1 MRIPRVFPRLLAL
14 PLLLAAC
21 GGGDTDGRTCTVPAD
36 CASGVCLPSGQ
47 CAAPADTLGGGDA
60 SDVLF
65 PDAAGDALTGED
77 AGPDSVAD
85 TGPLSDTAT
94 GDAAG
99 PGDTTATDTAP
110 DTATDTAGG
119 LCHPNHDQ
127 VVSRS
132 EAPFGPGFS
141 ANYRTTTDVTGS
153 YDSALTCAS
162 DACAWDLRDV
172 PGATADVIDETI
184 NPAGTWWGTEP
195 AFADATFGAVLGQF
209 NLSYFYWNICDQTQV
224 GVYRVSDD
232 ALLLLGI
239 VSEKESDG
247 TELVYDPP
255 LPILKFPL
263 ALGDSWTVDSTATGP
278 LCGSFADYNIDWTAT
293 TTVDAAGTV
302 RTPYGDFADTLRVN
316 TVLERHL
323 GIGVL
328 PTSVRTHTFVAE
340 CFTSVA
346 VVTSA
351 EGADDESDGEIRDA
365 AQVKRL
371 ANLP

>member
-1 MRIPRVFPRLLAL
+1 MLFPRVPPRLLA
-14 PLLLAAC
+14 PTLLLALVAC
-21 GGGDTDGRTCTVPAD
+21 GGGDTGGRTCTVPAD

-47 CAAPADTLGGGDA
+47 CAAPADTTGGGDA
-60 SDVLF
+60 TDVLF
-65 PDAAGDALTGED
+65 PDGGGDTATDDDAA
-77 AGPDSVAD
+77 PDDVIAD
-85 TGPLSDTAT
+85 TGPL
-94 GDAAG
+94 
-99 PGDTTATDTAP
+99 PGDTAADTGTTDTA
-110 DTATDTAGG
+110 ATDTAGG

-132 EAPFGPGFS
+132 EAPFAAGFS
-141 ANYRTTTDVTGS
+141 ANYRTTTDVPGT
-153 YDSALTCAS
+153 YDSAPTCAN

-172 PGATADVIDETI
+172 PGTTADVIDETLD
-184 NPAGTWWGTEP
+184 PAGTWWGAEA

-209 NLSYFYWNICDQTQV
+209 SVSYFSWNICDQTQI
-224 GVYRVSDD
+224 GVYQVTDD

-239 VSEKESDG
+239 VSDKESDG

-255 LPILKFPL
+255 LPILRFPL

-278 LCGSFADYNIDWTAT
+278 LCGSFADYNIDWTST
-293 TTVDAAGTV
+293 TTVDEAGTV
-302 RTPYGDFADTLRVN
+302 QTPYGDFTDVLRVN

-328 PTSVRTHTFVAE
+328 PTSVRSHTFVAE

-351 EGADDESDGEIRDA
+351 EGADGEADGEAYGEIWDA

>member
-1 MRIPRVFPRLLAL
+1 MLLPRVLPRLLAL
-14 PLLLAAC
+14 PLLLAAAC
-21 GGGDTDGRTCTVPAD
+21 GGGDTGGRTCTVPAD

-47 CAAPADTLGGGDA
+47 CAVPADTLGGDA

-65 PDAAGDALTGED
+65 PDAAGDALVDDD
-77 AGPDSVAD
+77 AAPDSVAD
-85 TGPLSDTAT
+85 DTGPLPDTA
-94 GDAAG
+94 G
-99 PGDTTATDTAP
+99 PVDTTAP
-110 DTATDTAGG
+110 DTSTDTAGG

-127 VVSRS
+127 IVSRA
-132 EAPFGPGFS
+132 EAPFAPGFS
-141 ANYRTTTDVTGS
+141 ANYRTTTDVTGT
-153 YDSALTCAS
+153 YASAPNCAG
-162 DACAWDLRDV
+162 DACAWDLREV
-172 PGATADVIDETI
+172 AGTTADVIDETLD
-184 NPAGTWWGTEP
+184 PDGTWWGAEP
-195 AFADATFGAVLGQF
+195 AFADATFGAVLGEF
-209 NLSYFYWNICDQTQV
+209 NLSYFSWNICAQTQI
-224 GVYRVSDD
+224 GVYQVSDD

-278 LCGSFADYNIDWTAT
+278 LCGSFADYSIDWTAT

-302 RTPYGDFADTLRVN
+302 QTPYGDFADTLRVN

-328 PTSVRTHTFVAE
+328 PTSVRSHTFVAE

-351 EGADDESDGEIRDA
+351 EGADDETDGEIRDA